1 MPPYLKINRIN
12 ATIFNRFF
20 FPTLLKFSVL
30 CSIQAILNIL
40 FLIRN
45 VAIINLSNHTISCL
59 FSQLGMNNV
68 QADIASFIEVHKAI
82 RVGLPLH

>member
-1 MPPYLKINRIN
+1 MQRYSIVSFFLLYLN
-12 ATIFNRFF
+12 
-20 FPTLLKFSVL
+20 FSVL

-68 QADIASFIEVHKAI
+68 QADITSFIETHKAI
-82 RVGLPLH
+82 PVRLPLY

>member
-1 MPPYLKINRIN
+1 M
-12 ATIFNRFF
+12 
-20 FPTLLKFSVL
+20 L

-59 FSQLGMNNV
+59 FSQLGMNNF
-68 QADIASFIEVHKAI
+68 QADITSFIETHKAI
-82 RVGLPLH
+82 PVRLPLY